1 MTTSVNDSRAF
12 EKPLPSEID
21 VCGLT
26 HRGHVRSEN
35 ADHFLIAS
43 FHRTM
48 RVHASSIPAG
58 AFASHSADSRGYVFL
73 VGDGVGAFAQ
83 AANGSARAIRTVAR
97 YLVDM
102 SEVSLPSDPMR
113 EEEVVGRV
121 RAAFAEAH
129 ETLLELDEAGVPGSA
144 VTTLTMLIA
153 IWPRAFIVHAG
164 DSRAY
169 RLRDGVLSR
178 LTTDQTMAQAMI
190 DAGAMSRDSAE
201 ASPLKHVLLSALG
214 SAQVDPQVLVQTL
227 ERRDVM
233 LLCTDGLTK
242 HVSDEEIREHMLK
255 PISSESVCQAL
266 IDLALERGGE
276 DNVTVVVY
284 KARRSAMLRV
294 LLATL
299 ILVVVVLVT
308 LIGALSIPAI

>member
-1 MTTSVNDSRAF
+1 MPSVVTDARAL

-43 FHRTM
+43 FHRAM
-48 RVHASSIPAG
+48 QVHASSIPES
-58 AFASHSADSRGYVFL
+58 AFTAHSADSRGYVFL
-73 VGDGVGAFAQ
+73 VADGVGAFAQ
-83 AANGSARAIRTVAR
+83 AANGSARAIRSVAQ

-102 SEVSLPSDPMR
+102 SEVSLPSDPAR
-113 EEEVVGRV
+113 EEEMVNRI

-129 ETLLELDEAGVPGSA
+129 ETLLQLDEQGEPGSA
-144 VTTLTMLIA
+144 ITTLTMLIA

-169 RLRDGVLSR
+169 RLRNGTLSR

-190 DAGAMSRDSAE
+190 DAGAMTHDSAE

-214 SAQVDPQVLVQTL
+214 SAQVDPQVLVQNL
-227 ERRDVM
+227 ERPDVM

-242 HVSDEEIREHMLK
+242 HVSDDEIREHVSR
-255 PISSESVCQAL
+255 PVSSESICRTL

-276 DNVTVVVY
+276 DNVTVVVG
-284 KARRSAMLRV
+284 KAR
-294 LLATL
+294 
-299 ILVVVVLVT
+299 IL
-308 LIGALSIPAI
+308 

>member
-1 MTTSVNDSRAF
+1 MTSAVTGSRAL

-21 VCGLT
+21 VYGLT

-43 FHRTM
+43 FHRAM
-48 RVHASSIPAG
+48 HVHASSIPAS

-73 VGDGVGAFAQ
+73 VADGVGAFAQ
-83 AANGSARAIRTVAR
+83 AANGSARAIRSVAQC
-97 YLVDM
+97 LVDM
-102 SEVSLPSDPMR
+102 SEVSLPSDPAR
-113 EEEVVGRV
+113 EEEVVNRI

-129 ETLLELDEAGVPGSA
+129 ETLLQLDERGEPGSA
-144 VTTLTMLIA
+144 ITTLTMLIA

-169 RLRDGVLSR
+169 RLRQGILTR

-190 DAGAMSRDSAE
+190 DAGAMTRDSAE

-214 SAQVDPQVLVQTL
+214 SAQVDPQVLVQNL
-227 ERRDVM
+227 ERQDVM

-242 HVSDEEIREHMLK
+242 HVGDDEIHEHMSR
-255 PISSESVCQAL
+255 PVSSESICGTL

-276 DNVTVVVY
+276 DNVTVVVG
-284 KARRSAMLRV
+284 KAR
-294 LLATL
+294 
-299 ILVVVVLVT
+299 IL
-308 LIGALSIPAI
+308 

>member
-1 MTTSVNDSRAF
+1 MTSAVTDSRAL

-43 FHRTM
+43 FHRSM
-48 RVHASSIPAG
+48 RVHASSIPTS

-83 AANGSARAIRTVAR
+83 AANGSARAIRSVAQ

-102 SEVSLPSDPMR
+102 SEVSLLSDPAG
-113 EEEVVGRV
+113 EEEIVVRV

-129 ETLLELDEAGVPGSA
+129 ETLLQLDETGVAGSA

-153 IWPRAFIVHAG
+153 IWPRAFVVHAG

-169 RLRDGVLSR
+169 RLRNGVLTQ

-190 DAGAMSRDSAE
+190 DSGAMTRDSAE

-214 SAQVDPQVLVQTL
+214 SAQVDPQVIVEGL
-227 ERRDVM
+227 ERHDIM

-242 HVSDEEIREHMLK
+242 HVTDEEIREHMMRSA
-255 PISSESVCQAL
+255 SSETICQTL
-266 IDLALERGGE
+266 IDLALSRGGE
-276 DNVTVVVY
+276 DNVTVVMG
-284 KARRSAMLRV
+284 KAR
-294 LLATL
+294 
-299 ILVVVVLVT
+299 IL
-308 LIGALSIPAI
+308 

>member
-1 MTTSVNDSRAF
+1 MPSVVTDARAL

-43 FHRTM
+43 FHRAM
-48 RVHASSIPAG
+48 QVHASSIPES
-58 AFASHSADSRGYVFL
+58 AFTAHSADSRGYVFL
-73 VGDGVGAFAQ
+73 VADGVGAFAQ
-83 AANGSARAIRTVAR
+83 AANGSARAIRSVAQ

-102 SEVSLPSDPMR
+102 SEVSLPSDPAR
-113 EEEVVGRV
+113 EEEMVNRI

-129 ETLLELDEAGVPGSA
+129 ETLLQLDEQGEPGSA
-144 VTTLTMLIA
+144 ITTLTMLIA

-169 RLRDGVLSR
+169 RLRNGTLSR

-190 DAGAMSRDSAE
+190 DTGAMTHDSAE

-214 SAQVDPQVLVQTL
+214 SAQVDPQVLVQNL
-227 ERRDVM
+227 ERPDVM

-242 HVSDEEIREHMLK
+242 HVSDDEIREHVSR
-255 PISSESVCQAL
+255 PVSSESICRTL

-276 DNVTVVVY
+276 DNVTVVVG
-284 KARRSAMLRV
+284 KAR
-294 LLATL
+294 
-299 ILVVVVLVT
+299 IL
-308 LIGALSIPAI
+308 

>member
-1 MTTSVNDSRAF
+1 MTSAVTDSRAL

-26 HRGHVRSEN
+26 HRGHVRTEN

-43 FHRTM
+43 FHRAM
-48 RVHASSIPAG
+48 HVHASSIPTT

-83 AANGSARAIRTVAR
+83 AANGSARAIRSVAQ

-102 SEVSLPSDPMR
+102 SEVSVASDPAR
-113 EEEVVGRV
+113 EEEVVARV

-129 ETLLELDEAGVPGSA
+129 ETLLQLDETGVPGSA

-153 IWPRAFIVHAG
+153 IWPRAFVVHAG

-169 RLRDGVLSR
+169 RLRNSVLTQ

-190 DAGAMSRDSAE
+190 DSGAMTRDSAE

-214 SAQVDPQVLVQTL
+214 SAQVDPQVIVEGL
-227 ERRDVM
+227 ERNDVM

-242 HVSDEEIREHMLK
+242 HVTDEETREHLMRSA
-255 PISSESVCQAL
+255 SSETIWQKL
-266 IDLALERGGE
+266 IDLALSRGGE
-276 DNVTVVVY
+276 DNVTVVMG
-284 KARRSAMLRV
+284 KARV
-294 LLATL
+294 L
-299 ILVVVVLVT
+299 
-308 LIGALSIPAI
+308 

>member
-1 MTTSVNDSRAF
+1 MTSAVSDSRVLD
-12 EKPLPSEID
+12 KPLPSEVD

-43 FHRTM
+43 FHRSM
-48 RVHASSIPAG
+48 HVHASSIPAT
-58 AFASHSADSRGYVFL
+58 ALASHSADSRGYVFL

-83 AANGSARAIRTVAR
+83 AANGSARAIRSVAQ

-102 SEVSLPSDPMR
+102 SEISVPSDPAR

-129 ETLLELDEAGVPGSA
+129 ETLLQLDETGVPGSA

-153 IWPRAFIVHAG
+153 IWPRAFVVHAG

-169 RLRDGVLSR
+169 RLRNGVLTR

-190 DAGAMSRDSAE
+190 DSGAMTRDSAE

-214 SAQVDPQVLVQTL
+214 SAQVDPQVIVEGL
-227 ERRDVM
+227 ERHDII

-242 HVSDEEIREHMLK
+242 HVADEEIREHMMRSV
-255 PISSESVCQAL
+255 SSETICHTL
-266 IDLALERGGE
+266 IDLALSRGGE
-276 DNVTVVVY
+276 DNVTVVMG
-284 KARRSAMLRV
+284 KAR
-294 LLATL
+294 
-299 ILVVVVLVT
+299 IL
-308 LIGALSIPAI
+308 